1 MNNNNISK
9 SDLDNNSL
17 DLDNNVLDLEK
28 DFIDVIANNVPGGLS
43 KLCGNVQTI
52 LIATF
57 VPTIVSVVV
66 NLTDSKENELA
77 TFILIITLI
86 IISISL
92 ILFSFLIY
100 KASSKTVNKYFIGL
114 YLGYS
119 LFGLFALSKGADI
132 LDIFNISPTYI
143 KTSASLLKL
152 ILVTLIL
159 STFVFSIFNL
169 NYSLYSNKCENIK

>member
-1 MNNNNISK
+1 MNNSILKSDDNNISD
-9 SDLDNNSL
+9 SDNNIS
-17 DLDNNVLDLEK
+17 DLEK
-28 DFIDVIANNVPGGLS
+28 NLIDTIANNVPQGLT

-57 VPTIVSVVV
+57 VPTIVSVIVSM
-66 NLTDSKENELA
+66 TDSRENELA
-77 TFILIITLI
+77 TFILTITLI

-100 KASSKTVNKYFIGL
+100 KASGKNINKYFIVL

-119 LFGLFALSKGADI
+119 LFGFFALSKGVGI

-143 KTSASLLKL
+143 KNTSSLLRF
-152 ILVTLIL
+152 ILATLIL

-169 NYSLYSNKCENIK
+169 NYSLYTNKCENIK